1 MNSQPSVDTA
11 PLPAQRIGFET
22 WCDYVLATLHTRHP
36 ERVVQ
41 VDQTFNKMYAE
52 GFSYSLAASELWRMS
67 IGL

>member
-1 MNSQPSVDTA
+1 MSSQPLVDTA

-22 WCDYVLATLHTRHP
+22 WCAYVLETLKARHP
-36 ERVVQ
+36 EMAVR

-52 GFSYSLAASELWRMS
+52 GFSWSLAASELWRMS